1 VLDDISHPA
10 LSKQVKVP
18 EERSEAIFG
27 IVRLLRE
34 PTSII

>member
-18 EERSEAIFG
+18 EERSAPIFG
-27 IVRLLRE
+27 IVRLLKE
-34 PTSII
+34 PISII